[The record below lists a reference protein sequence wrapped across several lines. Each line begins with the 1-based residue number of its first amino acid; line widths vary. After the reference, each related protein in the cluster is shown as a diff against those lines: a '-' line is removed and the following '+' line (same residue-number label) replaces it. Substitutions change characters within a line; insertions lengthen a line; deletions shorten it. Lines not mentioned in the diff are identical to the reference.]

1 MQSIINSVLNEKSAQ
16 NQRRTFTNFEFNARD
31 AEIDYKLESIY
42 KNRRARIIVAGI
54 GGAGNN
60 AVSRLTDVG
69 VDGAKTLAIN
79 TDAQD
84 LLYSN
89 ADLKFLIGEKLT
101 GGLGAGNRP
110 EVGEAAALENVQE
123 LKELM
128 RADMVFITCGLGGGT
143 GTGASH
149 VVAQQARENSALVIT
164 ICTLPFNVEGARK
177 RSNALWGLEKLS
189 KVSDCLITVPNEKL
203 LEIAPDLS
211 LVDAFRVADEVL
223 VRGVK
228 GISEL
233 VTNVGIINVDFAD
246 VRTTLKD
253 SGEAL
258 IGIGEGTSVEEA
270 TRNAIFNP
278 LLDINIENA
287 RAALIN
293 ICCSNQMSLQD
304 TESVI
309 SMITEEL
316 NGNVEIIWGV
326 QVVPE
331 LNDKIR
337 VTALISGVQAENPLL
352 EDPSVKKSSRIPDL
366 GLPRLG

>member
-1 MQSIINSVLNEKSAQ
+1 MQSIINSVLNEKNSR
-16 NQRRTFTNFEFNARD
+16 NQRHVPDHFSGKFKD
-31 AEIDYKLESIY
+31 LDIDYKLESMY
-42 KNRRARIIVAGI
+42 KNRRARIVVAGV

-69 VDGAKTLAIN
+69 IEGAKTIAIN

-89 ADLKFLIGEKLT
+89 ADDKFLIGEKLT

-110 EVGEAAALENVQE
+110 EVGEAAAHESITD
-123 LKELM
+123 LKELLQ
-128 RADMVFITCGLGGGT
+128 ADMVFVTCGLGGGT

-149 VVAQQARENSALVIT
+149 VVAGQARENGALVIT
-164 ICTLPFNVEGARK
+164 ICTLPFNVEGPKK
-177 RSNALWGLEKLS
+177 RSNALWGLERLA

-211 LVDAFRVADEVL
+211 LIDAFRIADEVL

-233 VTNVGIINVDFAD
+233 ITNVGIINVDFAD

-258 IGIGEGTSVEEA
+258 IGIGEGATVEEA

-309 SMITEEL
+309 GMITEEL

-326 QVVPE
+326 QMVPE
-331 LNDKIR
+331 LNDRIR
-337 VTALISGVQAENPLL
+337 VTALISGVQTENPLSNTHL
-352 EDPSVKKSSRIPDL
+352 PKKVSRLPDL